1 VAPVDV
7 AGDDTT
13 GDPDGFATVG
23 RGGRSVQHTAET
35 IFKDLAQ
42 VNENRGKKVS
52 AVLSEQALPHSF
64 I

>member
-1 VAPVDV
+1 VDV
-7 AGDDTT
+7 AGDDTA

-23 RGGRSVQHTAET
+23 KGGKSVQHTAET

-52 AVLSEQALPHSF
+52 VILSGQALSHSF